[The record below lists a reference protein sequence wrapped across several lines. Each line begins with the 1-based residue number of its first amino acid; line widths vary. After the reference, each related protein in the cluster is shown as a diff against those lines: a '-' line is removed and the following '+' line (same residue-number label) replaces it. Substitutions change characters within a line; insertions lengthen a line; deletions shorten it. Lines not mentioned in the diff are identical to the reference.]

1 MELLKLQN
9 GAGKKEHQSNCK
21 VLDCGLIT
29 GASKGIG
36 RAVALQLSNDHSLHI
51 LINYSSDTAAA
62 NEVLKKINE
71 AGGTGEL
78 LQFKV
83 EEKTNVDKV
92 LEQWKENNPDKFIR
106 VLVNNAGITDDKLF
120 IWMQENDWDS
130 VIDVTLKG
138 MYNVTQQVIRPMLLK
153 RTGRIINIA
162 SLSGLKGMPGQTNYS
177 AAKAG
182 MIGATKALAQEVAKR
197 NITVNAIAPGFI
209 KTEMVNHSEIEK
221 YLPLI
226 PAGRIGQPAEIAH
239 LVSFLA
245 SDKAAY
251 ITGEVINI
259 NGGLYS

>member
-1 MELLKLQN
+1 M
-9 GAGKKEHQSNCK
+9 
-21 VLDCGLIT
+21 
-29 GASKGIG
+29 
-36 RAVALQLSNDHSLHI
+36 
-51 LINYSSDTAAA
+51 
-62 NEVLKKINE
+62 
-71 AGGTGEL
+71 
-78 LQFKV
+78 
-83 EEKTNVDKV
+83 
-92 LEQWKENNPDKFIR
+92 LEQWKESNPDKFIS

-138 MYNVTQQVIRPMLLK
+138 MYNVTQQVIRPMLHK
-153 RTGRIINIA
+153 RTGRIINIS
-162 SLSGLKGMPGQTNYS
+162 SLSGLKGIAGQTNYS

-182 MIGATKALAQEVAKR
+182 LIGATKALAQEVAKR

-209 KTEMVNHSEIEK
+209 HTAMVNETEIEK

-226 PAGRIGQPAEIAH
+226 PAGRIGQPEEVAH

-245 SDKAAY
+245 SDRSAY